1 MKSEGARVIDELVK
15 EAEEKEQK
23 LNSELADLMLLEIR
37 NLQEEIER
45 VFDQAEKERTII
57 KNWAITK
64 NSKLASRIDW
74 ISKKLELF
82 LKEENVKT
90 LELAFGSIRFRKQP
104 DRVEIMDNE
113 LFLNNATS
121 NMLSIIP
128 ETAKADLN
136 KIKTYIKR
144 SGRTP
149 KGCEVIPG
157 EVKFSYS
164 INNHKEIEINGKK
177 ETGAQAERKDKLR
190 VVI

>member
-1 MKSEGARVIDELVK
+1 MKSEGADFIDQIVK

-23 LNSELADLMLLEIR
+23 LNRELADLMLLEIR
-37 NLQEEIER
+37 NLQDEIER

-64 NSKLASRIDW
+64 SSKLASRIEW

-82 LKEENVKT
+82 LKEEKVKT
-90 LELAFGSIRFRKQP
+90 LELAFGSLRFRKQP
-104 DRVEIMDNE
+104 DRVEILDNE

-136 KIKTYIKR
+136 KIKSFIKR

-157 EVKFSYS
+157 EV
-164 INNHKEIEINGKK
+164 NGKK
-177 ETGAQAERKDKLR
+177 ETGVETKRKDNLR

>member
-1 MKSEGARVIDELVK
+1 MKSEGARFIDELVK
-15 EAEEKEQK
+15 EAEEKEQR
-23 LNSELADLMLLEIR
+23 LNRELADLMLLEIR

-64 NSKLASRIDW
+64 NSKLASRIEW

-82 LKEENVKT
+82 LKDENVKT
-90 LELAFGSIRFRKQP
+90 LELAFGSLRFRKQP
-104 DRVEIMDNE
+104 DRVEILDNE

-136 KIKTYIKR
+136 KIKAFIKR

-149 KGCEVIPG
+149 KGCEIIPG
-157 EVKFSYS
+157 EIKFSYT
-164 INNHKEIEINGKK
+164 INNHQEVTLNGTK
-177 ETGAQAERKDKLR
+177 ETGTGSKQTSKLS

>member
-1 MKSEGARVIDELVK
+1 MKSEGARFIDELVK

-23 LNSELADLMLLEIR
+23 LNRELADLMLLEIR
-37 NLQEEIER
+37 NLQGEIEQ

-64 NSKLASRIDW
+64 NSKLTNRIDW

-90 LELAFGSIRFRKQP
+90 LELAFGSIRFRKLP
-104 DRVEIMDNE
+104 DRVEILDNE

-136 KIKTYIKR
+136 KIKAFIKR

-149 KGCEVIPG
+149 EGCEVIPG

-177 ETGAQAERKDKLR
+177 ETGAQAEQKDKLR

>member
-1 MKSEGARVIDELVK
+1 MKTKTSFIDELLDEAEVK
-15 EAEEKEQK
+15 EEK
-23 LNSELADLMLLEIR
+23 LNRELIDLVLIEIR
-37 NLQEEIER
+37 DLQDQVEGN
-45 VFDQAEKERTII
+45 FAQAERERTII
-57 KNWAITK
+57 KNWAI
-64 NSKLASRIDW
+64 NSNDKLVNRIQW
-74 ISKKLELF
+74 LEKRLEAW
-82 LKEENVKT
+82 LKEEGQKT
-90 LELAFGSIRFRKQP
+90 VDLPNGVIRFRKQP
-104 DRVEIMDNE
+104 DRIEIIDNE

-136 KIKTYIKR
+136 KIKAFIKR

-164 INNHKEIEINGKK
+164 INNHKEIEVNGKK
-177 ETGAQAERKDKLR
+177 ETGAETKRKDNLR